1 MNWFS
6 KILGTGSSPADEPWP
21 EGALIIDVRSPGE
34 YQSGHVD
41 GALNLPLTELPR
53 LAGQHLPDKA
63 QPLVLYCQ
71 SGMRSESARQYLQ
84 SCGYTQLVNGRSPG
98 AVALRLQRNVVRA

>member
-6 KILGTGSSPADEPWP
+6 KFLGAGGSAAAEPWP
-21 EGALIIDVRSPGE
+21 EGALVVDVRSPAE
-34 YQSGHVD
+34 YQSGHVE
-41 GALNLPLTELPR
+41 GALNLPLNDLPR
-53 LAGQHLPDKA
+53 LAAQHLPDKA

-98 AVALRLQRNVVRA
+98 AVALRLQRNVVRG